1 MAYRSFG
8 VILADIIQA
17 TKGRRIPLA
26 LHRAL
31 RYLFAKP
38 ERLSAQTTLEVITPG
53 KEPSIVPIKVQMTS
67 DAARSFTCSIAA
79 CDNDGGGVP
88 EAVVIP
94 PCGVPSDPIAC
105 DRRRANHRRSPT
117 YR

>member
-38 ERLSAQTTLEVITPG
+38 ERLSAQTTLEVITPD

-67 DAARSFTCSIAA
+67 DSGRSLRAQLQPAITMAE
-79 CDNDGGGVP
+79 VYQ
-88 EAVVIP
+88 
-94 PCGVPSDPIAC
+94 
-105 DRRRANHRRSPT
+105 RR
-117 YR
+117 

>member
-26 LHRAL
+26 LHCAL

-38 ERLSAQTTLEVITPG
+38 ERLSAQTCCEDP
-53 KEPSIVPIKVQMTS
+53 
-67 DAARSFTCSIAA
+67 AARQQDEPT
-79 CDNDGGGVP
+79 DNARRTAQKYGARSKARGIGAFRRYSLV
-88 EAVVIP
+88 
-94 PCGVPSDPIAC
+94 SDKV
-105 DRRRANHRRSPT
+105 DL
-117 YR
+117 